1 MNSKNH
7 LTKIIEGVESA
18 LSLKQSDFGIV
29 ATHYFELMKNGEVD
43 EIDLYI
49 SLKKLEKFI
58 ETALPFV
65 KDKIDETKLSTAY
78 KKHHVSLQTQ
88 QGRPTWDYSNC
99 GDVVYRDLSLTAK
112 ETAAEL
118 KEREKF
124 LQSITIPRQLVDEE
138 TGEVVTLSPAVK
150 RQSLNVVMR
159 YEKD

>member
-1 MNSKNH
+1 MNSKKH

-29 ATHYFELMKNGEVD
+29 ATHYFELMENGEVD

-49 SLKKLEKFI
+49 SLKKMEKFI

-65 KDKIDETKLSTAY
+65 KDKIDENKLSTAY

-88 QGRPTWDYSNC
+88 GGKPIWDYSRC

-112 ETAAEL
+112 QTAAEL

-124 LQSITIPRQLVDEE
+124 LQSITSPTEFTDEE
-138 TGEVVTLSPAVK
+138 TGEVVTLSPAIK
-150 RQSLNVVMR
+150 KQSLNVVMR